1 MNMLSTYAPEAATFQ
16 GLVVAKEFYIQG
28 NAVHF
33 SLIVADHPQVYVTA
47 VVEANDATDSIAWN
61 TTSSHADDRRCGVRG
76 YFYHDRRSRFFL
88 NLLKLLL
95 HYGFAL
101 ASGFLASGK
110 VLRFFAARAGGY
122 KPAVN
127 HAAELLCHIKP

>member
-47 VVEANDATDSIAWN
+47 VVEANDATGSTVWN
-61 TTSSHADDRRCGVRG
+61 TTSDPQNDVDVDYDKLEIAAYNVAIVEDFDEVLATQGQPFLLTQSQAQSLNEMLNEHFEELKINELKGV
-76 YFYHDRRSRFFL
+76 
-88 NLLKLLL
+88 
-95 HYGFAL
+95 A
-101 ASGFLASGK
+101 
-110 VLRFFAARAGGY
+110 
-122 KPAVN
+122 
-127 HAAELLCHIKP
+127 

>member
-47 VVEANDATDSIAWN
+47 VVEANDATDSTAWN
-61 TTSSHADDRRCGVRG
+61 TTSDPQNEVDVDYNKLEVTACNMEIVDDFDEVLAAKGQPFLLTQSQVQSLNEMLNEHFEELKINELKGV
-76 YFYHDRRSRFFL
+76 
-88 NLLKLLL
+88 
-95 HYGFAL
+95 A
-101 ASGFLASGK
+101 
-110 VLRFFAARAGGY
+110 
-122 KPAVN
+122 
-127 HAAELLCHIKP
+127 